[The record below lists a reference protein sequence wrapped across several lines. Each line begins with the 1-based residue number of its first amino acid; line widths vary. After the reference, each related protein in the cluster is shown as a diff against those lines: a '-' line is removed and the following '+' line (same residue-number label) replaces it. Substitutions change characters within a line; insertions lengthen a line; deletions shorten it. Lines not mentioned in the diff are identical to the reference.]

1 MFNQYP
7 DVMTVPQVAEALRI
21 GRGAAYK
28 LVNER
33 TIGSVRIGNK
43 IRVPKQCLIEYMQSA
58 RYNISL

>member
-21 GRGAAYK
+21 GRGSAYK
-28 LVNER
+28 LVNGK

-43 IRVPKQCLIEYMQSA
+43 IRVPKQCLIEYVQSA

>member
-7 DVMTVPQVAEALRI
+7 DVLTVQQVAEALRI

>member
-7 DVMTVPQVAEALRI
+7 DVLTVQQVAEALRI

-43 IRVPKQCLIEYMQSA
+43 IRVPKQCLIEYMQSV

>member
-7 DVMTVPQVAEALRI
+7 DVLTVQQVAEALRI

-43 IRVPKQCLIEYMQSA
+43 FRVPKQCLIEFMQSA

>member
-7 DVMTVPQVAEALRI
+7 DVLTVQQVAEALRI

-28 LVNER
+28 LVNEKI
-33 TIGSVRIGNK
+33 IGSVRIGKK
-43 IRVPKQCLIEYMQSA
+43 IRIPKQCLIEYVQSA

>member
-7 DVMTVPQVAEALRI
+7 DVLIVQQVAEALRI

>member
-7 DVMTVPQVAEALRI
+7 DVLTVQQVAEALRI
-21 GRGAAYK
+21 GRSAAYK

>member
-7 DVMTVPQVAEALRI
+7 EVLTVQQVAEALRI

>member
-1 MFNQYP
+1 MFNQDP
-7 DVMTVPQVAEALRI
+7 DVLTVQQVAEALRI

>member
-28 LVNER
+28 LVNGK
-33 TIGSVRIGNK
+33 TIGSVRIGKK
-43 IRVPKQCLIEYMQSA
+43 IRVPKQCLIEYVQSA